1 MKRWTVSLKI
11 SADVAA
17 ETVDTAL
24 TLNHRVLRYCMVDS
38 AVPQRSP
45 TIQLS
50 DTPKN
55 TDSIP
60 ALAIALALDV
70 LLDKW

>member
-1 MKRWTVSLKI
+1 MKRWTVSLQS
-11 SADVAA
+11 SAEVAA
-17 ETVDTAL
+17 ETVDTTL
-24 TLNHRVLRYCMVDS
+24 TLEQRVLRYCMVDS
-38 AVPQRSP
+38 AALQRSP
-45 TIQLS
+45 TIQLG
-50 DTPKN
+50 DTSKN

>member
-1 MKRWTVSLKI
+1 MKRWTVSLKV

-17 ETVDTAL
+17 ETVDTEL
-24 TLNHRVLRYCMVDS
+24 TLNHQVLRYCMVDS

-50 DTPKN
+50 DTSKN
-55 TDSIP
+55 TDSIL